1 METIN
6 IDLQNWSD
14 ETATVK
20 FFKNGKV
27 VYRGE
32 EFVIRTRSE
41 WINRISLN
49 LDSDGFKLES
59 ALIRR
64 SGDLEPIAVAVNF
77 ISLGYWTATDY
88 DDWINPS
95 WETYDRG
102 IVREDRDHRIALVQ
116 VLSNL
121 V

>member
-27 VYRGE
+27 VFRGE
-32 EFVIRTRSE
+32 EFVIRTRSF
-41 WINRISLN
+41 
-49 LDSDGFKLES
+49 LDFDGFKLES

-64 SGDLEPIAVAVNF
+64 SGDLEPIAVAVNY